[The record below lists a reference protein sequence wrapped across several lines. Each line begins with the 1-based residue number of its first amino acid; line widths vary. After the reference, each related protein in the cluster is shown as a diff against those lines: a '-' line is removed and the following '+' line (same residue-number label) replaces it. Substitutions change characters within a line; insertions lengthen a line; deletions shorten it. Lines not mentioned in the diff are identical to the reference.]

1 MLPTLPVATTP
12 FLLTSE
18 SLLCHSLILP
28 TWSLQAAE
36 VAAPVGDLRSNGS
49 KGLHPPHQRDPIGV
63 LPGQQNVLLCGKA
76 RREGRFPHEEV
87 L

>member
-1 MLPTLPVATTP
+1 MLPTVPVATTP

-49 KGLHPPHQRDPIGV
+49 KETHHRDPIRV
-63 LPGQQNVLLCGKA
+63 LPGQLNVLLCGKA
-76 RREGRFPHEEV
+76 RREGRHPHEEV